1 MFSKYSSSS
10 LFTLDHD
17 ILFLC
22 WVLNNVYSV
31 PYFVIPV
38 IVITNEYIKTLNV
51 VQTFLPT
58 CHLIYPILCLSDIV
72 YIIIVENC
80 QMSNVPV
87 NSIKIDIT
95 LDSLICNFNS
105 SASYNMIEFCSIF
118 FFCLDF
124 YLMCSYFLLYLL
136 PIKRFTF
143 SHVLLCGLLACF
155 FFPKK
160 NKFPST

>member
-1 MFSKYSSSS
+1 M
-10 LFTLDHD
+10 L
-17 ILFLC
+17 I
-22 WVLNNVYSV
+22 
-31 PYFVIPV
+31 
-38 IVITNEYIKTLNV
+38 V

-72 YIIIVENC
+72 YIIIVGNC

-118 FFCLDF
+118 FSVWTSTLCVAIF
-124 YLMCSYFLLYLL
+124 YSICCPSRDLL
-136 PIKRFTF
+136 F
-143 SHVLLCGLLACF
+143 SHVLLCGLLVWF